1 MIAHTTPKESTRG
14 SSNGNRPAASA
25 EAPASPDGTR
35 PAALWEAPAGP
46 VHLGDAPPVA
56 IATRFKRR
64 ELKFVV
70 DAEQRARLTADL
82 LARMTPD
89 PHGDAEGCY
98 PVVDLYFDNRYQD
111 LYWEHARGI
120 ESRLKLR
127 LRVYG
132 GASLTIPPH
141 SFLELKRKHKGR
153 VYKQRVALPID
164 EAMAVVAGAEPRTAV
179 DAAGRRVLEQVG
191 WLTELRLLRPSCV
204 LRYDRQALRG
214 GGDEGDLRVT
224 FDTDIRFRIDQLVPE
239 PDDQGCDRVIMRADR
254 SVMEVKVSH
263 QVPGWLARLIHHHGC
278 QRQGHSK
285 YCRSFESVFLA
296 NGTGA
301 DARRQWVA
309 NLT

>member
-1 MIAHTTPKESTRG
+1 MDT
-14 SSNGNRPAASA
+14 
-25 EAPASPDGTR
+25 
-35 PAALWEAPAGP
+35 GP
-46 VHLGDAPPVA
+46 PLAVT
-56 IATRFKRR
+56 TRFKRR
-64 ELKFVV
+64 ELKFIL

-82 LARMTPD
+82 LERMAPD
-89 PHGDAEGCY
+89 PFGDSDGCY

-120 ESRLKLR
+120 ESRQKLR

-141 SFLELKRKHKGR
+141 SFIEIKRKHKGR
-153 VYKQRVALPID
+153 VYKQRVALPVD
-164 EAMAVVAGAEPRTAV
+164 EALAVVAGAEPRTAL
-179 DAAGRRVLEQVG
+179 DRAGNRVLEQVG
-191 WLTELRLLRPSCV
+191 WLVEFRHLRPSCV

-214 GGDEGDLRVT
+214 SGDEDELRVT
-224 FDTDIRFRIDQLVPE
+224 FDTDIRFRIDDLVPQ
-239 PDDQGCDRVIMRADR
+239 PDDQGCDRVIMRPDR
-254 SVMEVKVSH
+254 SVMEVKVSTH
-263 QVPGWLARLIHHHGC
+263 VPGWLAQLIHHHGC

-296 NGTGA
+296 NGTGD